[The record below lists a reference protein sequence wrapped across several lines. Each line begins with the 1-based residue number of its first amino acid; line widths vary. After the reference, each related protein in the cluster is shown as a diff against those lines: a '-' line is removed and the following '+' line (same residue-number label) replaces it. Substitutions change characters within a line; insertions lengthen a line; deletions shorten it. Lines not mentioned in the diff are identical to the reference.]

1 MEQQARNMAMEEW
14 GCLRGCRYL
23 LHDRDAK
30 FCRSFRELIKT
41 GSVNPLRLPARS
53 PNLNSYAE
61 RWVRSVKEECL
72 SRLILFGESSLR
84 RALQQYIVHYH
95 AERNHQGKD
104 NRILF
109 PSQTE
114 ARRNKGAVRCR
125 ERLGGLLKY
134 YEREA
139 AYQSTGQRT
148 MASQSA
154 HIKDAGEFPWQ
165 KTSR

>member
-1 MEQQARNMAMEEW
+1 MTAITSSEPSAISRRVLQLQVLTMIWMSVEAIVSLVTACASHSPALLGFGGDEW

-30 FCRSFRELIKT
+30 FCQSFRELIKT

-114 ARRNKGAVRCR
+114 ARRNKGAVR
-125 ERLGGLLKY
+125 
-134 YEREA
+134 
-139 AYQSTGQRT
+139 
-148 MASQSA
+148 
-154 HIKDAGEFPWQ
+154 W
-165 KTSR
+165 